1 MSSELNPITT
11 SPGTVQPMPSSS
23 LCVEAQNLGKTYRIF
38 DKPRD
43 RILASVPI
51 LKNRRSRYRTFTALN
66 NVSFTLEKGKTLG
79 IVGKNGSGKST
90 LLQILCGTLTPTSGS
105 FKTVGRIGALL
116 ELGSGFNPEFS
127 GIENIFLNATILG
140 LSREQT
146 QVKLDDILAFA
157 DIGDFAEQPVKT
169 YSSGMI
175 VRLAFAVQAHCEPQ
189 LLIVDEALAVGDELF
204 QKKCYL
210 HLEGLKEKGVSI
222 ILVTHSCPQ
231 INQQCDEAM
240 LLHRGE
246 CLLLDKPQTVTF
258 LYQQLMN
265 EEPEKWM
272 PAIQGYKQR
281 KADALETQDSYDEV
295 LGIYAESGDN
305 LDHKPRNEPRL
316 DPTLQ
321 SKSAIS
327 YPSHG
332 AEITSVE
339 ILSQDDQ
346 PANTFPGNSP
356 FKLRFH
362 YNFQQPFKAVSF
374 TCFISRH
381 TGGHVTGQSL
391 PENEGESMNI
401 EKGRFCIDFLFE
413 GRLWPGIYFIGG
425 GVRSDECGHRFVH
438 RVVDIQAMRI
448 NAIDNPRVHGA
459 AQLAA
464 HPPCL
469 CYADADD
476 VAALD
481 QAVVAAPAAGAGWN
495 MNIE

>member
-1 MSSELNPITT
+1 MSSELDPITN
-11 SPGTVQPMPSSS
+11 SSGIVQPMPSSS

-127 GIENIFLNATILG
+127 GIENVFLNATILG

-146 QVKLDDILAFA
+146 QAKIDDILAFA

-240 LLHRGE
+240 LLHRGD
-246 CLLLDKPQTVTF
+246 CLLIDKPQSVTF

-265 EEPEKWM
+265 EEPERWAPTVQEYKLRKQLLADERNNHEQNNFLDNKPITM
-272 PAIQGYKQR
+272 PDHSQI
-281 KADALETQDSYDEV
+281 DEP
-295 LGIYAESGDN
+295 
-305 LDHKPRNEPRL
+305 HF
-316 DPTLQ
+316 DPTLK

-332 AEITSVE
+332 GEITHIE
-339 ILSQDDQ
+339 ILTEDDR
-346 PANTFPGNSP
+346 PANTFPGDHR
-356 FKLRFH
+356 FKLRLH
-362 YNFQQPFKAVSF
+362 YSF
-374 TCFISRH
+374 TASFNTAAFTCYISRH
-381 TGGHVTGQSL
+381 TGGHITGQSF
-391 PENEGESMNI
+391 PENEGTGICVSPDD
-401 EKGRFCIDFLFE
+401 RFYIDYLFE

-425 GVRSDECGHRFVH
+425 GIRSGDCEHSFVH
-438 RVVDIQAMRI
+438 RVVDIQAI
-448 NAIDNPRVHGA
+448 KITTQEQPRMHGA
-459 AQLAA
+459 ARLTAT
-464 HPPCL
+464 PPCL
-469 CYADADD
+469 CHAEA
-476 VAALD
+476 
-481 QAVVAAPAAGAGWN
+481 AAPAAGAGWN

>member
-11 SPGTVQPMPSSS
+11 SPGTVQSMPSGS

-51 LKNRRSRYRTFTALN
+51 LKNRRPRYRTFTALSN
-66 NVSFTLEKGKTLG
+66 ISFTLEKGKTLG

-90 LLQILCGTLTPTSGS
+90 LLQILCGTLTPTSGN
-105 FKTVGRIGALL
+105 FRMVGRIGALL

-140 LSREQT
+140 LSKEQT
-146 QVKLDDILAFA
+146 QAKLDDILAFA

-175 VRLAFAVQAHCEPQ
+175 VRLAFAVQAHCDPQ

-210 HLEGLKEKGVSI
+210 HLESLKEKGVSI

-246 CLLLDKPQTVTF
+246 CLLLDKPQSVTF

-265 EEPEKWM
+265 EEPDKWL
-272 PAIQGYKQR
+272 PVIQDYTQKKDSIIKKQNGQ
-281 KADALETQDSYDEV
+281 DEHLDSYFNSGEDTSGSPDDET
-295 LGIYAESGDN
+295 SF
-305 LDHKPRNEPRL
+305 
-316 DPTLQ
+316 DPTLK

-332 AEITSVE
+332 AEITKVE
-339 ILSQDDQ
+339 ILSLDDH
-346 PANTFPGNSP
+346 PANILPVNSP
-356 FKLRFH
+356 FKLRFN
-362 YNFQQPFKAVSF
+362 YDFKQPFKAVSF
-374 TCFISRH
+374 TCFISHH

-391 PENEGESMNI
+391 PENEGKTIDI
-401 EKGRFCIDFLFE
+401 ERGRFYIDFSFE

-425 GVRSDECGHRFVH
+425 GIRSDECEHRFVH

-448 NAIDNPRVHGA
+448 NARNIPRVHGA
-459 AQLAA
+459 ARLAA
-464 HPPCL
+464 QPPCL
-469 CYADADD
+469 CHAEADD
-476 VAALD
+476 VAA
-481 QAVVAAPAAGAGWN
+481 P
-495 MNIE
+495 